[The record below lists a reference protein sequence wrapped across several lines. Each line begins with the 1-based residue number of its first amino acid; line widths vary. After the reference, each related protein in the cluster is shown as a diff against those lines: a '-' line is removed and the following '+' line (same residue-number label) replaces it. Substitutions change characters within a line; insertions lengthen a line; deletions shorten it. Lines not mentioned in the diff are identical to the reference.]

1 MPTACPEE
9 TITSTSNAK
18 VKKPRAVRAKRPQ
31 TATRVVIDV
40 ERSGDWMPVDDMM
53 KTALSALEQ
62 EKELTLNLNN
72 IDHLDASALQ
82 VLLALDME
90 EKNRGRHLQIVNAS
104 QRLRQWFEYSGTAAY
119 FFETGATNNE

>member
-9 TITSTSNAK
+9 TLVSTSKAK
-18 VKKPRAVRAKRPQ
+18 VKKPRAVRAKRPR
-31 TATRVVIDV
+31 TPKRVVIDV
-40 ERSGDWMPVDDMM
+40 ERSGDWMPVEDMM

-82 VLLALDME
+82 VLLVLDAE
-90 EKNRGRHLQIVNAS
+90 QRNKGRHLDLVNAS
-104 QRLRQWFEYSGTAAY
+104 PNLRQWFEYSGTAAQ
-119 FFETGATNNE
+119 FFETGAANHE